1 MPNRKTKSKI
11 LKQRRRPKKRRFFQK
26 LVLWLFVLGFF
37 VAILG
42 ALAGVG
48 VYFYIS
54 KDLPHINSLTEYHPS
69 IITNVYS
76 DDGRKIAEFFKERR
90 IIKPLDEM
98 PAALINAFIA
108 AEDSRFYKH
117 QGIDFYSIVRAFFKN
132 LEAGTIVQG
141 GSTITQQVTKSFLLT
156 PERSYTRKL
165 KEAILAYRI
174 DKAFNKDEILYLY
187 LNQIYLGHGAYGVEA
202 AAENY
207 FGKTVKDL
215 NMAECAILAGLPQAP
230 SKYSPF
236 KYPERA
242 KQRQIYTLN
251 RMVDEGFISNIQAT
265 EAINTVVEIKPR
277 RNWYIEEIPYYTE
290 QVRRY
295 VEEKYGRDVLYT
307 QGLEIYT
314 AASIEM
320 QKIARE
326 EVEKGLY
333 ELDKRQG
340 FRGPLKILAPEEIE
354 TFSRSI
360 QSELDDNSL
369 QAGQTIKGVVVKV
382 DDKNKTVTVRIGNFL
397 GQIALEDMAWARKPD
412 LEVAYYETKV
422 KHPGEALAA
431 GDVILVKVKEKKED
445 SDLWQLALEQEPV
458 AQAALLCLEAET
470 GFIKAM
476 VGGRD
481 FRNSQFHRALQ
492 SRRQPGSAFKP
503 IIYAAA
509 LDKQFDDEPDRFY
522 TPASVIIDS
531 PIVFEDEERDFTW
544 KPKNY
549 KERFFGPTLMR
560 DALSKSRN
568 VVTIKILKDIGIDYA
583 IEYARKLGITS
594 DLAKDLSIALG
605 SSGVSLL
612 ELTKAYSVFANQGYL
627 VEPVFI
633 TKIVDREGNVL
644 EEATPER
651 IKVIEKTTAYLLTHL
666 LEGVVK
672 HGTGWRVKALNRP
685 VAGKTGTTNNLFD
698 AWFMGYTPQYI
709 TGTWVGFD
717 DEAPLG
723 KSETGSRAASP
734 IWLGF
739 MKRVL
744 EDKPPKIFEVPEG
757 IVFTKIDAETG
768 LLPIPESKETV
779 FVSFKEGTEP
789 TEYSKRPGDIA
800 DTGEFFKKD
809 L

>member
-1 MPNRKTKSKI
+1 M
-11 LKQRRRPKKRRFFQK
+11 
-26 LVLWLFVLGFF
+26 FVLGFF

-42 ALAGVG
+42 ALASVG

-54 KDLPHINSLTEYHPS
+54 KDLPHIKSLTEYHPS

-117 QGIDFYSIVRAFFKN
+117 KGIDFYSIVRAFFKN

-215 NMAECAILAGLPQAP
+215 NLAECAILAGLPQAP

-242 KQRQIYTLN
+242 KQRQIYVLN
-251 RMVDEGFISNIQAT
+251 RMVDEGFISNVQAT

-295 VEEKYGRDVLYT
+295 VEEKYGRDALYT

-320 QKIARE
+320 QIIARE
-326 EVEKGLY
+326 EIEKGLY

-340 FRGPLKILAPEEIE
+340 YRGPLKILAPEEIE
-354 TFSRSI
+354 TFSRTI
-360 QSELDDNSL
+360 QSELNDNPL
-369 QAGQTIKGVVVKV
+369 QAGQTVKGVVVKV

-397 GQIALEDMAWARKPD
+397 GQIALEDMVWARKPD
-412 LEVAYYETKV
+412 IEVAYYETKV
-422 KHPGEALAA
+422 RRPGEVLAA
-431 GDVILVKVKEKKED
+431 GDVILVKVKEKIKD
-445 SDLWQLALEQEPV
+445 SDLWKLALEQEPV

-481 FRNSQFHRALQ
+481 FRDSQFHRALQ
-492 SRRQPGSAFKP
+492 SRRQPGSAF
-503 IIYAAA
+503 
-509 LDKQFDDEPDRFY
+509 
-522 TPASVIIDS
+522 
-531 PIVFEDEERDFTW
+531 
-544 KPKNY
+544 
-549 KERFFGPTLMR
+549 
-560 DALSKSRN
+560 
-568 VVTIKILKDIGIDYA
+568 
-583 IEYARKLGITS
+583 
-594 DLAKDLSIALG
+594 
-605 SSGVSLL
+605 
-612 ELTKAYSVFANQGYL
+612 
-627 VEPVFI
+627 
-633 TKIVDREGNVL
+633 
-644 EEATPER
+644 
-651 IKVIEKTTAYLLTHL
+651 
-666 LEGVVK
+666 
-672 HGTGWRVKALNRP
+672 
-685 VAGKTGTTNNLFD
+685 
-698 AWFMGYTPQYI
+698 
-709 TGTWVGFD
+709 
-717 DEAPLG
+717 
-723 KSETGSRAASP
+723 
-734 IWLGF
+734 
-739 MKRVL
+739 
-744 EDKPPKIFEVPEG
+744 
-757 IVFTKIDAETG
+757 
-768 LLPIPESKETV
+768 
-779 FVSFKEGTEP
+779 
-789 TEYSKRPGDIA
+789 
-800 DTGEFFKKD
+800 
-809 L
+809 

>member
-1 MPNRKTKSKI
+1 MAKHRTKSDI
-11 LKQRRRPKKRRFFQK
+11 LKQRRRPKKRRFLLKF
-26 LVLWLFVLGFF
+26 LLWSFLLGFI

-42 ALAGVG
+42 ATSGVG
-48 VYFYIS
+48 IYFYIS
-54 KDLPHINSLTEYHPS
+54 RDLPQIRSLTQYHPP
-69 IITNVYS
+69 IITTVYS
-76 DDGRKIAEFFKERR
+76 DDERKIAEFFKERR

-98 PAALINAFIA
+98 PPALINAFIA

-117 QGIDFYSIVRAFFKN
+117 KGIDFYSIVRAFFKN

-174 DKAFNKDEILYLY
+174 DKAFNKEEILFLY

-202 AAENY
+202 ASENY
-207 FGKTVKDL
+207 FGKSSRDL
-215 NMAECAILAGLPQAP
+215 NLAECAILAGLPQAP

-236 KYPERA
+236 RYPERA
-242 KQRQIYTLN
+242 KQRQIYVLN

-265 EAINTVVEIKPR
+265 EAINTAVEIKPR

-307 QGLEIYT
+307 QGLRIYT
-314 AASIEM
+314 AANIEM

-340 FRGPLKILAPEEIE
+340 FRGPLKKLAPEEIE
-354 TFSRSI
+354 AFSREI
-360 QSELDDNSL
+360 QTGLDDQPL
-369 QAGQTIKGVVVKV
+369 EAGQTVKGVVIKV
-382 DDKNKTVTVRIGNFL
+382 DDKNKTVTVRIGNSS
-397 GQIALEDMAWARKPD
+397 GQIALEDMEWARKPD
-412 LEVAYYETKV
+412 PEVAYYEAKV
-422 KHPGEALAA
+422 RRPGEVLDA
-431 GDVILVKVKEKKED
+431 GDVILVKAKEKIKD

-470 GFIKAM
+470 GFVKAM
-476 VGGRD
+476 IGGRD
-481 FRNSQFHRALQ
+481 FRDSQFNRAFQ

-509 LDKQFDDEPDRFY
+509 LDKQFDEPDRFY

-560 DALSKSRN
+560 DALAKSRN
-568 VVTIKILKDIGIDYA
+568 VVTIKILHDIGIDYA
-583 IEYARKLGITS
+583 IEYARKLGIS
-594 DLAKDLSIALG
+594 SELAKDLSIALG

-627 VEPVFI
+627 IEPVFI
-633 TKIVDREGNVL
+633 TKIVDRDGNVL
-644 EEATPER
+644 EEMAPER
-651 IKVIEKTTAYLLTHL
+651 IKVIEKTTAYLITHM

-672 HGTGWRVKALNRP
+672 YGTGWRIKALNRP

-717 DEAPLG
+717 EEAPLG

-744 EDKPPKIFEVPEG
+744 EDQPPKIFEVPEG

-789 TEYSKRPGDIA
+789 AEFSKRPGEIA